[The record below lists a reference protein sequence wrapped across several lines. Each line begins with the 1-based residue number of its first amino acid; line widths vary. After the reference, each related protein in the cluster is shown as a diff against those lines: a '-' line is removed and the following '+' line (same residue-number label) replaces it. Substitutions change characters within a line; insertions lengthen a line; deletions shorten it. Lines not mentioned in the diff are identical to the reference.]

1 MYSFFYFW
9 HEVCINVRN
18 RKIMKK
24 EVRDGK
30 VAVLVSPGFGAGW
43 YTEHGIE
50 ELIFHPKIVELVEQD
65 NRHEITEE
73 LCKKLL
79 NTDKYI
85 CTFGASNLKI
95 FWINIGDKFII
106 EEYDGWEDIKTVDN
120 LTLTA

>member
-1 MYSFFYFW
+1 MDVMFNCSWVDEPKEGFINSPYS
-9 HEVCINVRN
+9 VQQINN
-18 RKIMKK
+18 K
-24 EVRDGK
+24 EI
-30 VAVLVSPGFGAGW
+30 AW
-43 YTEHGIE
+43 HGIE
-50 ELIFHPKIVELVEQD
+50 ELIFHPKLVELVEQD

-85 CTFGASNLKI
+85 CTFDVSSLKI

>member
-1 MYSFFYFW
+1 
-9 HEVCINVRN
+9 
-18 RKIMKK
+18 MKK

-43 YTEHGIE
+43 YTWNGIE
-50 ELIFHPKIVELVEQD
+50 ELIFHPKLVELVEQD

-79 NTDKYI
+79 DTDKYI

-106 EEYDGWEDIKTVDN
+106 EEYDGWEDIKTIDN
-120 LTLTA
+120 LTILV

>member
-1 MYSFFYFW
+1 
-9 HEVCINVRN
+9 
-18 RKIMKK
+18 MKK

-50 ELIFHPKIVELVEQD
+50 ELIFHPKLFELVEQD

-79 NTDKYI
+79 DTNKYI
-85 CTFGASNLKI
+85 CTFGVSGLKI

>member
-1 MYSFFYFW
+1 
-9 HEVCINVRN
+9 
-18 RKIMKK
+18 MKK

-30 VAVLVSPGFGAGW
+30 VAVLISPGFGAGW
-43 YTEHGIE
+43 YTWNGIE
-50 ELIFHPKIVELVEQD
+50 ELIFHPKLVELVEQD

-85 CTFGASNLKI
+85 RTFGASNLKI

-106 EEYDGWEDIKTVDN
+106 EEYDGWENIKTVDN

>member
-1 MYSFFYFW
+1 MSNTR
-9 HEVCINVRN
+9 VSVR
-18 RKIMKK
+18 
-24 EVRDGK
+24 
-30 VAVLVSPGFGAGW
+30 
-43 YTEHGIE
+43 
-50 ELIFHPKIVELVEQD
+50 LIYQQLMMTVKNPIHFSGGSMSIEQD

-79 NTDKYI
+79 DTDKYI